1 MNITKESEDYAKS
14 REPKCCICGGKM
26 EYMEWVDKKTKVTKR
41 LWGHNADPLIVN
53 HGRCC
58 DTCNYTK
65 VLQARIEQITNNKI

>member
-26 EYMEWVDKKTKVTKR
+26 EYEEWSDKKGKSNR
-41 LWGHNADPLIVN
+41 IYGHNADPLAKG

-58 DTCNYTK
+58 ETCNYTEVIK
-65 VLQARIEQITNNKI
+65 ARIEQITNNKI